1 MLRKARP
8 DCSFVCIGSLPRL
21 VYLAGADR
29 AGLTA
34 AQHLLRKVRAS
45 PDFYA
50 EQELRPVGPGTPDY
64 YVVDDNSNCVS
75 PALIKTHPYIT
86 ADTFFYTF
94 LNFT

>member
-8 DCSFVCIGSLPRL
+8 GRSCVCKSYLPRQ

-50 EQELRPVGPGTPDY
+50 EQELRPVGPRHPFF
-64 YVVDDNSNCVS
+64 VS
-75 PALIKTHPYIT
+75 GSTNL
-86 ADTFFYTF
+86 FYRF
-94 LNFT
+94 DFQINQYAVMQFAFR